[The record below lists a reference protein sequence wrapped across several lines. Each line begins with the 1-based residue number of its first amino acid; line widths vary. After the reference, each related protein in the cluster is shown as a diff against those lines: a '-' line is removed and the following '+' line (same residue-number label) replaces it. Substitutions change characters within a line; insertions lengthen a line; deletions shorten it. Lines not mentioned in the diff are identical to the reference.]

1 MSKPSPSKTF
11 LKPYIFLPQDHGS
24 WVFLLS
30 PLLIGIFAGGQV
42 NIATPF
48 LILGAFAAFLIRQPV
63 TIWIKALSGRR
74 STADIKLA
82 AFWIGVYGLLGL
94 ISLAG
99 LTWLG
104 YGFVLLL
111 AVPALPVFAWHLWLV
126 NRRAERRQIGVEILG
141 SGVLALSATA
151 AVWVGL
157 GQPDPLG
164 WWLWIL
170 TWFQSAASI
179 VYAYLRLAQREL
191 PEIPALRTRLGMG
204 RRALMYTSFNFLAVL
219 LLSMLEILPA
229 FLWIPYAFQWGESI
243 YGTLKPAV
251 KVKPTL
257 IGIRQL
263 IVSIIFTITFII
275 TWKI

>member
-1 MSKPSPSKTF
+1 MKPI
-11 LKPYIFLPQDHGS
+11 IFLPQDHGS
-24 WVFLLS
+24 WIFLIS
-30 PLLIGIFAGGQV
+30 PLLIGVFVGGEA
-42 NIATPF
+42 NLATPF
-48 LILGAFAAFLIRQPV
+48 LVLGAFAAFLIRQPV
-63 TIWIKALSGRR
+63 TIFIKAMSGRR
-74 STADIKLA
+74 SRADLRPA
-82 AFWIGVYGLLGL
+82 AFWSGLYALLGFV
-94 ISLAG
+94 SLAG

-104 YGFVLLL
+104 VGFVLLL

-126 NRRAERRQIGVEILG
+126 SRRAERRQIGVEILG

-157 GQPDPLG
+157 GEPDPVG

-179 VYAYLRLAQREL
+179 VYAYLRLAQRDLQEVPL
-191 PEIPALRTRLGMG
+191 FRERLVLG

-219 LLSMLEILPA
+219 VLSLINILPT
-229 FLWIPYAFQWGESI
+229 FLWIPYAIQWGESI

-263 IVSIIFTITFII
+263 IVSIIFTITFIV
-275 TWKI
+275 TWNI